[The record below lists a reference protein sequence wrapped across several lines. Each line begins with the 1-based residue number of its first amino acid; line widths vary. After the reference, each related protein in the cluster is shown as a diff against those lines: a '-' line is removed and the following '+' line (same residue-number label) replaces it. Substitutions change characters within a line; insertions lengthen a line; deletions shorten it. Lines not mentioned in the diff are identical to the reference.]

1 MSDFWQTP
9 LGGVLSILA
18 GTAVG
23 VGPFLLL
30 YWGLTRRD
38 ARRWQREAERRQQ
51 LWDLQD
57 QIWRESLPDWQ
68 REAVERAARTRA
80 AIRHEAR
87 RRLGLPEEEPPA

>member
-1 MSDFWQTP
+1 MSDFRPTP

-18 GTAVG
+18 GTVVG
-23 VGPFLLL
+23 VGPFLLP

-38 ARRWQREAERRQQ
+38 ARRWQREAERSQQ
-51 LWDLQD
+51 LRDLED

-68 REAVERAARTRA
+68 REAIERADRTRA

-87 RRLGLPEEEPPA
+87 RLGLPEDEDTP